1 MVISFKTRD
10 AIGKTNARHHRH
22 YTTQAQIGPREEGE
36 NMFPTN
42 ISNYARPT
50 SVDEALAAI
59 KEYPDGDGIFIA
71 GGQSLMQAIKSRIV
85 RPEAIVDLQDV
96 AELRGITIGDTVSIK
111 PMTRYV
117 EIAES
122 TALPNGLLAL
132 RDAASHVGD
141 RQVRNRGT
149 IGGSLCWNYVASCLP
164 CVALGLDASLH
175 LKSAS
180 GAARVLSAD
189 DFLLGPLETDRE
201 EDEILVDIHFENV
214 AQSGSAYKKWG
225 LVTDSLPVVGVCASV
240 TRDGDTCTQ
249 ARLSFSGLTNGAER
263 CMEAEALLKGKPFNQ
278 DSISAA
284 LSAAAENME
293 TQSDQ
298 WADASYRERLM
309 HTLGE
314 TVLNLAW
321 QRAE

>member
-1 MVISFKTRD
+1 
-10 AIGKTNARHHRH
+10 
-22 YTTQAQIGPREEGE
+22 
-36 NMFPTN
+36 MFPTS

-85 RPEAIVDLQDV
+85 RPEAIVDLQDI
-96 AELRGITIGDTVSIK
+96 AELRGITIGETVSIK

-122 TALPNGLLAL
+122 TALPNSLLAL
-132 RDAASHVGD
+132 QDAAAHVGD

-149 IGGSLCWNYVASCLP
+149 IGGSLCWNYVASCVP
-164 CVALGLDASLH
+164 AAALGLDASLH
-175 LKSAS
+175 LKSANGTS
-180 GAARVLSAD
+180 RVLSVD
-189 DFLLGPLETDRE
+189 DFLLGPLETERE
-201 EDEILVDIHFENV
+201 EDEILVDIQFQQTAH
-214 AQSGSAYKKWG
+214 SGSAYKKWG
-225 LVTDSLPVVGVCASV
+225 LVTDSLPIVGVCASL
-240 TRDGDTCTQ
+240 TRDGDTCQQ
-249 ARLSFSGLTNGAER
+249 ARLSFSGLVNGAER
-263 CMEAEALLKGKPFNQ
+263 CMEAEALLKGRKFNH
-278 DSISAA
+278 DSISEA

-298 WADASYRERLM
+298 WADSTYRQRLI

-321 QRAE
+321 QRAA